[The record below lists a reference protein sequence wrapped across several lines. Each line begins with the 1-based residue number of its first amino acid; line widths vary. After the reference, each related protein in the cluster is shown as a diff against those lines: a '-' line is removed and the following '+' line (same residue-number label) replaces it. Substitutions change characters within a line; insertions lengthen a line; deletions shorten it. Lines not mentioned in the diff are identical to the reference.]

1 MPLNHPV
8 PDRGRSLLSRSLV
21 ITAAFLL
28 IWSCRPGNS
37 GEVTPSGVYQVV
49 ETINGELSAL
59 LAASGGYSGPVV
71 DRPLPTRRQPRH
83 VLQKAREVMLKV
95 QVLRAENGLP
105 ETQLPPFPTT
115 EATPADSKLMV
126 TAILRDVLDLRS
138 KFNVTTPVLP
148 APEVAGKTPT
158 DVYAGLQ
165 RASDTLDALGVPRTM
180 PNDVCRLA
188 VMINEELE
196 GILVARKRTQPAFI
210 AAPGTGSKT
219 PEDVYAQAYTVL
231 DRLRAKVEAD
241 PGLTILGGIVLPNRR
256 DPPLTP
262 NDILDLENSLLAELG
277 AIEATLGIAS
287 RIPVPPLI
295 RGRTPSDIFD
305 LLARAQALV
314 AAL

>member
-1 MPLNHPV
+1 
-8 PDRGRSLLSRSLV
+8 
-21 ITAAFLL
+21 
-28 IWSCRPGNS
+28 
-37 GEVTPSGVYQVV
+37 
-49 ETINGELSAL
+49 
-59 LAASGGYSGPVV
+59 
-71 DRPLPTRRQPRH
+71 
-83 VLQKAREVMLKV
+83 
-95 QVLRAENGLP
+95 
-105 ETQLPPFPTT
+105 
-115 EATPADSKLMV
+115 
-126 TAILRDVLDLRS
+126 
-138 KFNVTTPVLP
+138 
-148 APEVAGKTPT
+148 
-158 DVYAGLQ
+158 
-165 RASDTLDALGVPRTM
+165 M